1 MADHNETGKRGED
14 IAVNYLIQKG
24 YHILS
29 RNWSNRG
36 RKELDIVAMK
46 DDTIVFVEVKTR
58 RVGSLTT
65 PFSAVNA
72 RKQHNICLAADSYI
86 RTYHINK
93 NCRIDVIGIT
103 YGGDTAKIEHIEDAI
118 RPRLFYYR

>member
-1 MADHNETGKRGED
+1 MAEHNKTGKDGED
-14 IAVNYLIQKG
+14 IAANYLIQKG

-29 RNWSNRG
+29 RNWSNKG

-46 DDTIVFVEVKTR
+46 DDVIVFVEVKTR

-72 RKQHNICLAADSYI
+72 YKQRNICLAADSYL

-93 NCRIDVIGIT
+93 NSRIDVIGIT
-103 YGGDTAKIEHIEDAI
+103 YGGDTVKIEHIEDAF
-118 RPRLFYYR
+118 RPRLFSYR